1 MRVGDPYSIV
11 ARMEDCLTREL
22 ACFSGIRETLEAFIA
37 LLKTS
42 GDDESALDGL
52 SDKLSRSGLNTDD
65 LAAEYTILKK
75 EWDGVKSELDAADRG
90 RMNGRAMCVN
100 CRTVWS
106 ARWCCRRAASCSR
119 VISCCWM
126 VPRVWVSMRVV
137 FARA

>member
-42 GDDESALDGL
+42 DDDESALDGL

-75 EWDGVKSELDAADRG
+75 EWDGVKSELDVADRDLIFATLKACG
-90 RMNGRAMCVN
+90 DNKTQAVGMLDISV
-100 CRTVWS
+100 RTL
-106 ARWCCRRAASCSR
+106 RNKLNEYGK
-119 VISCCWM
+119 
-126 VPRVWVSMRVV
+126 
-137 FARA
+137 